1 MYDNCNTKQVWRKK
15 PKKKKTSVKR
25 SARLRTSPL
34 FVAGQEIVI

>member
-1 MYDNCNTKQVWRKK
+1 MITVTLNKCEEKNQ
-15 PKKKKTSVKR
+15 KKKKTSVKR